1 MNIGID
7 VTQVIYGTGVSL
19 YTKRLVEEL
28 FKLDTINRYI
38 LFGGSLRRLGELNG
52 YINTLSG
59 NFSKRLFP
67 IPPTA
72 ANWLFNYAHFPKI
85 ESFIGNIDVFHTSD
99 WTQPPSDAPKVATV
113 HDLVPVKFPKLTH
126 PVIASAHGQAFK
138 WIKKEAKIV
147 IAVSESTKKDLIDL
161 GVEKGRIRVVYEA
174 ADEIYKPQTK
184 ETVKNIMKKYKI
196 SGNYLISVG
205 VGARKNTE
213 RLISAYEKVRAG
225 ENLKLV
231 FVGRVSGRQGEERG
245 VLYLGHVPTEDLP
258 ALYSGAKALVYPS
271 LYEGFGL
278 PIVQAFAC
286 ETPVVTSNISSMPEI
301 ASGAAILVDPYEV
314 DSISKGIQEALGGVK
329 ELTKKGKI
337 RAKDFSWGKTAKET
351 LKVYQEAAG
360 YSK

>member
-28 FKLDTINRYI
+28 LKLDTNRYI

-52 YINTLSG
+52 YINTLPG
-59 NFSKRLFP
+59 NFSKRLLP

-72 ANWLFNYAHFPKI
+72 ANWLFNYVHFPKI
-85 ESFIGNIDVFHTSD
+85 ESFIGNVDVFHTSD
-99 WTQPPSDAPKVATV
+99 WTQPPSDAPKVTTV

-147 IAVSESTKKDLIDL
+147 IAVSQSTKKDLIEL
-161 GVEKGRIRVVYEA
+161 GIGEERIRVVYEA

-184 ETVKNIMKKYKI
+184 EKVKSIMKKYKI

-213 RLISAYEKVRAG
+213 RLILAYEKVRAG

-231 FVGRVSGRQGEERG
+231 LVGRVSVRQKQDRG

-258 ALYSGAKALVYPS
+258 ALYSGAKALIYPS

-286 ETPVVTSNISSMPEI
+286 ETPVVTSNTSSMPEI
-301 ASGAAILVDPYEV
+301 ASGAAILIDPYQV
-314 DSISKGIQEALGGVK
+314 DSIASGIQEALGGVN
-329 ELTKKGKI
+329 ELIKKGKI
-337 RAKDFSWGKTAKET
+337 RAKDFSWKKTAEDT
-351 LKVYQEAAG
+351 LKIYQEAA
-360 YSK
+360 SFK